1 MPYNTLSELLL
12 RVITGISMKQF
23 DNCCEIVNLLFILVF
38 LNITG
43 KKKKTLSVSYHT
55 ISDIDLL

>member
-12 RVITGISMKQF
+12 RVITGISLKQF

-43 KKKKTLSVSYHT
+43 NKYKK
-55 ISDIDLL
+55 